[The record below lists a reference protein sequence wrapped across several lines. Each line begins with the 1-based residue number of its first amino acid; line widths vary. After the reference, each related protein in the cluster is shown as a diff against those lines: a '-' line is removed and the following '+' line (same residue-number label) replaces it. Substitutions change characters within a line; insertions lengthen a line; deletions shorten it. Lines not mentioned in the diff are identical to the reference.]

1 MVACDVSPV
10 AMFVLEMCFRCAE
23 DLQHILQCNLFSA
36 IVAVLIV
43 AMLKYKQCF
52 VDTRHDCKVW

>member
-43 AMLKYKQCF
+43 AMLKYKQCL
-52 VDTRHDCKVW
+52 VDTRQDCKVW